1 LADNRGHLLPVYV
14 LADESG
20 SMGSYVQELNT
31 GLASLCETLASEPMI
46 AAKVRLCVIGFAS
59 GVAVRLPLA
68 DLRTTGALPQ
78 LHTGGSTNYQ
88 AAFQDLLTRIPA
100 DVGTLKRD
108 GYLIHRPA
116 VFFLSDGQPNSG
128 GWVKPH
134 QRLTDKARTPA
145 APNIIACGVGGQIQS
160 QTIRQVATQEAFA
173 FVSVPGADIGVSIA
187 RFFAALTASV
197 VQSGQSLNSVS
208 PQLVVEP
215 PDGFRMA
222 IDVV

>member
-1 LADNRGHLLPVYV
+1 MADNRGHLLPVYV

-20 SMGSYVQELNT
+20 SMGYYVQELNA
-31 GLASLCETLASEPMI
+31 GLESLCETLAAEPMI

-59 GVAVRLPLA
+59 SVAVRLPLS

-78 LHTGGSTNYQ
+78 LNTGGSTNYQ
-88 AAFQDLLTRIPA
+88 AAFQDLLSRIPA
-100 DVGTLKRD
+100 DVSALKRD

-116 VFFLSDGQPNSG
+116 VFFLSDGQPDNG
-128 GWVKPH
+128 GWLRPH
-134 QRLTDKARTPA
+134 QLLTNRTSTPA
-145 APNIIACGVGGQIQS
+145 APNIIACGVGSQIQK

-173 FVSVPGADIGVSIA
+173 FVSVTGADIGVSIA
-187 RFFAALTASV
+187 RFFTALTSSV
-197 VQSGQSLNSVS
+197 VQSGQSLNSAS

-215 PDGFRMA
+215 PDGFCLA